1 MLLPTRAGYSS
12 RPCASFVRLAKL
24 KARDE
29 TTHLSRGGAVR
40 RGYATDG
47 AILEDQQ
54 ARKSSSLASM
64 YCAHDGIFVHLTNH
78 LAQRLQ
84 PPVLMK

>member
-29 TTHLSRGGAVR
+29 TTHLSRGAVR
-40 RGYATDG
+40 RGFATDG
-47 AILEDQQ
+47 AILEDHQT
-54 ARKSSSLASM
+54 KNPSSLASM
-64 YCAHDGIFVHLTNH
+64 YCARDGTIVHLTNEFS
-78 LAQRLQ
+78 QRLQ